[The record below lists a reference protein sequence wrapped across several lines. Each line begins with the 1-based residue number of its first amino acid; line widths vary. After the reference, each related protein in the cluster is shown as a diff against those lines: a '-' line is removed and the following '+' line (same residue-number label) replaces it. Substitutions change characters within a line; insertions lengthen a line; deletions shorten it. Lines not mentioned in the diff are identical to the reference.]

1 MRFWTR
7 KPSATST
14 GGSETAASSVPGYD
28 DPERGLYV
36 YLCHRCGQPLEG
48 AYDLCKSALHAGGDG
63 LGVGLA
69 MRSTELAG
77 LAGAARAALGAR

>member
-1 MRFWTR
+1 MSFWTR

-48 AYDLCKSALHAGGDG
+48 AYDLCKSALHAGSDG

-69 MRSTELAG
+69 IRSTELAG
-77 LAGAARAALGAR
+77 LAGAALGTR

>member
-1 MRFWTR
+1 MSFWTR
-7 KPSATST
+7 KRSAAST

-36 YLCHRCGQPLEG
+36 YLCHRCGRPLEG
-48 AYDLCKSALHAGGDG
+48 AYDLCKSALHGGDG